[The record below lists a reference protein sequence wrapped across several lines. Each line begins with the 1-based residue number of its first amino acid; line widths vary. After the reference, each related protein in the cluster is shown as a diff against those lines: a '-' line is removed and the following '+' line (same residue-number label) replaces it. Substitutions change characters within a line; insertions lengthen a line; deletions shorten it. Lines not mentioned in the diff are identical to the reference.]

1 MRQKSKRQQSAQG
14 QRAQRERVQEQSA
27 KQQGTQRQRAQR
39 QSIQGQNTQR
49 ERAQRQRTQ
58 QTASVQAQE
67 SAPQTGQSQRTS
79 AQKRAARQRAKIRQ
93 LRVEQHESQE
103 NRQSWDKGG
112 FPMWGKMLISVA
124 VVLLLV
130 LVFFRVADFEVS
142 GNVRYTAEEVAD
154 ASGITV
160 GDILMGVNKTR
171 TASRILTK
179 LPYVQQVVISK
190 ALPGTVRFE
199 IVECTAA
206 ACATAE
212 SGNTW
217 LMTREGKLLEQ
228 SDEAAESAYPVIV
241 GTELELPT
249 LGAQAGFRDTERGA
263 MAMKVLEA
271 VCNAELEAGIQEIN
285 VSDLEQITVNYL
297 ERIQV
302 QLGDGS
308 DLDYKLQYM
317 VQAVA
322 QLDNT
327 ERGVLDL
334 SFASGSQAV
343 FHPVR

>member
-1 MRQKSKRQQSAQG
+1 
-14 QRAQRERVQEQSA
+14 
-27 KQQGTQRQRAQR
+27 
-39 QSIQGQNTQR
+39 
-49 ERAQRQRTQ
+49 
-58 QTASVQAQE
+58 
-67 SAPQTGQSQRTS
+67 
-79 AQKRAARQRAKIRQ
+79 
-93 LRVEQHESQE
+93 
-103 NRQSWDKGG
+103 
-112 FPMWGKMLISVA
+112 
-124 VVLLLV
+124 
-130 LVFFRVADFEVS
+130 
-142 GNVRYTAEEVAD
+142 
-154 ASGITV
+154 
-160 GDILMGVNKTR
+160 
-171 TASRILTK
+171 
-179 LPYVQQVVISK
+179 
-190 ALPGTVRFE
+190 
-199 IVECTAA
+199 
-206 ACATAE
+206 
-212 SGNTW
+212 
-217 LMTREGKLLEQ
+217 MTREGKLLEQ